1 MYSILDIARMQAEN
15 CALPQSSDCRND
27 GVFIMKYKVNRL
39 FTFAIATVSVASFL
53 GLSGCASTFAASE
66 STDNSETVSLTNCG
80 HELKIPS
87 TPESVVTIKSTPLEL
102 LLALDLED
110 KVSGSAF
117 LDGPVPDSLAPEG
130 WEPNIL
136 SDELPSKEV
145 LLDANPDLVFA
156 GWESNL
162 SADGIGDRSD
172 LENLGIHAYV
182 SPPACE
188 FGSEDQGPVTFD
200 DIFEMFSEVGEIF
213 DVSDRADKLI
223 SSQKEQLDSIEA
235 PEETSTAL
243 WFSSGS
249 DTPFVGGGAGTPNM
263 IMQAAGLEN
272 VAATE
277 DQSWFGMPWET
288 FVSSDPDFI
297 VLVDSP
303 WN

>member
-1 MYSILDIARMQAEN
+1 M
-15 CALPQSSDCRND
+15 
-27 GVFIMKYKVNRL
+27 
-39 FTFAIATVSVASFL
+39 
-53 GLSGCASTFAASE
+53 
-66 STDNSETVSLTNCG
+66 
-80 HELKIPS
+80 
-87 TPESVVTIKSTPLEL
+87 
-102 LLALDLED
+102 
-110 KVSGSAF
+110 
-117 LDGPVPDSLAPEG
+117 
-130 WEPNIL
+130 
-136 SDELPSKEV
+136 
-145 LLDANPDLVFA
+145 FA

-172 LENLGIHAYV
+172 LENLGIYAYV

-303 WN
+303 WNSASDKREQLENHPAAKKMRAVEDSKFIVVDFATTEAGVRNVEAVQTIADALSGLSGGQGDQ